1 MEKAGVLHYLA
12 NTVSALA
19 HENIIVAAVAIMW
32 ISAIASA
39 AVDNIPFTMAMIP
52 VIQNLESLGVPVNIL
67 WWSLALGVGFGG
79 NGTPI
84 GSTAN
89 VVVVAKSEQTDD
101 PITFKSWFKSGS
113 IAMLA
118 TCIVAM
124 ICIIVFHTWLEGPH
138 R

>member
-1 MEKAGVLHYLA
+1 
-12 NTVSALA
+12 
-19 HENIIVAAVAIMW
+19 VAAVAILW

-39 AVDNIPFTMAMIP
+39 IVDNIPFTMAMIP

-67 WWSLALGVGFGG
+67 WWSLAFGVGFGG

-89 VVVVAKSEQTDD
+89 VVCVAKSEQTDD
-101 PITFKSWFKSGS
+101 PITFRTWLLSGTS
-113 IAMLA
+113 TMII
-118 TCIVAM
+118 TVIIAM
-124 ICIIVFHTWLEGPH
+124 ICIVIFSDYFMGPH

>member
-1 MEKAGVLHYLA
+1 
-12 NTVSALA
+12 
-19 HENIIVAAVAIMW
+19 VAAVVIMW
-32 ISAIASA
+32 VSAVASA

-101 PITFKSWFKSGS
+101 PITFARWFKSGS
-113 IAMLA
+113 IVMLL
-118 TCIVAM
+118 TCIVAT
-124 ICIIVFHTWLEGPH
+124 IAIILLPEWLSGPH

>member
-1 MEKAGVLHYLA
+1 
-12 NTVSALA
+12 
-19 HENIIVAAVAIMW
+19 
-32 ISAIASA
+32 
-39 AVDNIPFTMAMIP
+39 MAMIP
-52 VIQNLESLGVPVNIL
+52 VIQNLETLGVPVNIL

-101 PITFKSWFKSGS
+101 PITFARWFRSGS
-113 IAMLA
+113 IVMLL
-118 TCIVAM
+118 TCIVAT
-124 ICIIVFHTWLEGPH
+124 IAIILLPEWLSGPH

>member
-1 MEKAGVLHYLA
+1 
-12 NTVSALA
+12 
-19 HENIIVAAVAIMW
+19 MW

-101 PITFKSWFKSGS
+101 PITFKRWFKSGS
-113 IAMLA
+113 IAMLV
-118 TCIVAM
+118 TCIVATLA
-124 ICIIVFHTWLEGPH
+124 IIVFHTWLEGPH